1 MFSTGISKILEH
13 SNDTRIGPIIDID
26 ILINVFNVGL
36 YILFRYLYNA
46 YIMITIILNK
56 EYFKLVIILK
66 NKDIISM

>member
-56 EYFKLVIILK
+56 EYFKLVIRLK
-66 NKDIISM
+66 NKDIISK